1 MRDVARILSINSAS
15 FIRTFS
21 NHANDIAGFDL
32 CKKVELVA
40 EYGSQDPVLHG
51 WSPVDLRFDI
61 VCKTSASFAFEEK
74 KCPQFPDSFRRLAG
88 FKNWVR
94 NSIWR
99 SFSFPRIRWL
109 CLDGSVAIPNLMEY
123 PEFLRR
129 GSYSQRLQCICMTCR
144 GPNV

>member
-40 EYGSQDPVLHG
+40 EYGAQDPVLHG
-51 WSPVDLRFDI
+51 WSRVDLRFDI

-88 FKNWVR
+88 F
-94 NSIWR
+94 
-99 SFSFPRIRWL
+99 
-109 CLDGSVAIPNLMEY
+109 
-123 PEFLRR
+123 
-129 GSYSQRLQCICMTCR
+129 
-144 GPNV
+144 